1 MGSDT
6 AVHDLVIARYEESLD
21 WVLDVPDA
29 YRVHIY
35 DKGAG
40 PTSTAVRE
48 RAETFV
54 SLRNA
59 GRESDTYLTHMLEY
73 GPGTGEFTVFAQAD
87 PFEHSPDF
95 LELLTRHADWSD
107 VQALAWCW
115 KEQIGYPPAT
125 LLTPERSI
133 VPDLRVR
140 PELFS
145 LSTFQPL
152 EWVDSGAEGIG
163 RGYRQLHRLPEGVN
177 MCAHFLDMCELP
189 DVAELAEQHLVGRH
203 SYGGI
208 FAVRSHLVE
217 KVPARALERLRQA
230 AFGATVHGYFCERL
244 WLHIFGEQFLF
255 PLQLPGA
262 E

>member
-1 MGSDT
+1 MESSVG
-6 AVHDLVIARYEESLD
+6 VHDLVIARYTESLD
-21 WVLDVPDA
+21 WVLDVPEM

-40 PTSTAVRE
+40 PVSAAVRA

-73 GPGTGEFTVFAQAD
+73 GPGAGEFTVLSQGD

-95 LELLTRHADWSD
+95 LKLLAEPEGWSD
-107 VQALAWCW
+107 VQPLSWCW
-115 KEQIGYPPAT
+115 KERIGYPPAT
-125 LLTPERSI
+125 LLTPEQSI
-133 VPDLRVR
+133 VPGLRVR

-163 RGYRQLHRLPEGVN
+163 RGYRELHRLAEGVN
-177 MCAHFLDMCELP
+177 ICAHFLDMCELP
-189 DVAELAEQHLVGRH
+189 DIAERAERHLVGRH
-203 SYGGI
+203 SYGAI
-208 FAVRSHLVE
+208 LAVRNHLIE
-217 KVPARALERLRQA
+217 KVPERALVRLRQA
-230 AFGATVHGYFCERL
+230 AFGSTVHGYFCERL
-244 WLHIFGEQFLF
+244 WMHIFGEDFLF
-255 PLQLPGA
+255 PARTPG
-262 E
+262 